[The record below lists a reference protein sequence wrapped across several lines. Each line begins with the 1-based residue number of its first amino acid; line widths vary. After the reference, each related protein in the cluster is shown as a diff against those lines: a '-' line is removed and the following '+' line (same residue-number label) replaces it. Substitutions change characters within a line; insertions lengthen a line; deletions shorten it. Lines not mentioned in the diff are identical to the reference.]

1 MTQYNIDF
9 KVKYYDIE
17 QELLENIKN
26 GETGYTEEDINVLC
40 NKLYDDELTSTF
52 FAENKLD
59 DKIDEGMKYILEA
72 MFKNSDFV
80 KLANEI
86 KELLMFNNA
95 SDTDDTYEY
104 NANYIVILASFSFPV
119 FWVMHKCI
127 CQQLTNGNIDNNLL
141 VQLKDQLVNYI
152 SNNGK

>member
-104 NANYIVILASFSFPV
+104 NANYIVILATFSYPI

-127 CQQLTNGNIDNNLL
+127 CQQLTKQNIDENLL

-152 SNNGK
+152 SNNSK